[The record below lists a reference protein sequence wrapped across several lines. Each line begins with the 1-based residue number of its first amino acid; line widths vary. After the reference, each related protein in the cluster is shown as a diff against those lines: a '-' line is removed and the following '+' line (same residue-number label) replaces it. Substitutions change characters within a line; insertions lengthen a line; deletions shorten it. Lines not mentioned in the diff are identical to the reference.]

1 MMMRVLLRA
10 GSECRRSAVRLL
22 RGSFLSGGLSQKRDV
37 WARRAF
43 FLWLLSA
50 FAVVSLSAPVA
61 AERCHDLA
69 KAPHTRWKTESRKG
83 VQWLVTPCGELFFS
97 VGVNVVDGGAKT
109 RENNGRIFYS
119 WVSFSP
125 DLKSWAQ
132 EAARRMRHWGFNTAG
147 AWSLSPT
154 FLGMPEVIDLALG
167 RTSLFH
173 WVDPFDPVNLERMRQ
188 VAREQVAPFKGSP
201 YRIGYFT
208 DNEVGWWNG
217 PLFTVFSAYPPENY
231 TKQRLVTLL
240 RDRYADN
247 WHGFVKDFVPPADV
261 QSFSE
266 LLKGRAKTQLRPGGQ
281 GIHVVRQWT
290 AIVAEQ
296 YYRTA
301 TQAVREADPDALILG
316 DRLPIYYD
324 PDAVRVMAPYVDV
337 ISVNYNLDAPNG
349 WVAPYFFTALGQLS
363 RNKPV
368 LISEWFFA
376 AHENRSGNL
385 NRTGYPNEAGDFDR
399 SSNINLTGHLM
410 TVQTQDERARGAAAG
425 AQRLAGMPNIVG
437 LHWFQYYD
445 HPKGGRDD
453 GEDYNFGLVDIND
466 RPYEKLTEAFRR
478 LHPTLGKLHEKASR
492 SRASAW
498 AGILPHAE
506 LRIGDNSLT
515 DWPLDTALVP
525 LRTKPAE
532 AVFGDLYVSWSG
544 NGLNLAT
551 ISMDYYDPELLSYQ
565 GDFPL
570 SEAFRIDLGLDAGS
584 GVKRFAVLVIPEPP
598 AAPKTQTFFRT
609 VLCRVRESSCEPV
622 AGAQTSF
629 FGIAMDQPRVILEAL
644 LPWSA
649 LGLQGAPRGK
659 LRMAA
664 AITAFY
670 RSRWMSTTGVEP
682 GRLFAKS
689 GNWPMV
695 QLQSRK

>member
-1 MMMRVLLRA
+1 MR
-10 GSECRRSAVRLL
+10 
-22 RGSFLSGGLSQKRDV
+22 D
-37 WARRAF
+37 
-43 FLWLLSA
+43 
-50 FAVVSLSAPVA
+50 
-61 AERCHDLA
+61 
-69 KAPHTRWKTESRKG
+69 
-83 VQWLVTPCGELFFS
+83 
-97 VGVNVVDGGAKT
+97 
-109 RENNGRIFYS
+109 
-119 WVSFSP
+119 
-125 DLKSWAQ
+125 
-132 EAARRMRHWGFNTAG
+132 WGFNTAG
-147 AWSLSPT
+147 AWSLSPA
-154 FLGMPEVIDLALG
+154 FLKMPAVIDLALG

-173 WVDPFDPVNLERMRQ
+173 WVDPFDPGNLERMRQ
-188 VAREQVAPFKGSP
+188 VAREQVAPFKGNP

-217 PLFTVFSAYPPENY
+217 PLFTVFTAYPPENF
-231 TKQRLVTLL
+231 TKQRLVRLL
-240 RDRYADN
+240 RERYADN
-247 WHGFVKDFVPPADV
+247 WQGFVKDFVPPADV

-266 LLKGRAKTQLRPGGQ
+266 LLQSRAKTQLRPGGQ
-281 GIHVVRQWT
+281 GIQVVRQWT

-368 LISEWFFA
+368 LVSEWFFA

-385 NRTGYPNEAGDFDR
+385 NRTGYPNEAGDFDP

-425 AQRLAGMPNIVG
+425 AKRLAGMPNIVG

-478 LHPTLGKLHEKASR
+478 LHPTLTKLHENAGR
-492 SRASAW
+492 FRASGW
-498 AGILPHAE
+498 AGLLPHAE

-515 DWPLDTALVP
+515 DWPLDSALMP

-551 ISMDYYDPELLSYQ
+551 ISMDYYDPELLGYQ

-570 SEAFRIDLGLDAGS
+570 SEVFRIDLGLDAGN
-584 GVKRFAVLVIPEPP
+584 GVNRFAVLVIPEQP
-598 AAPKTQTFFRT
+598 AEPKAQTFFRT
-609 VLCRVRESSCEPV
+609 VLCRVRENSCEPV
-622 AGAQTSF
+622 SGAQTSY
-629 FGIAMDQPRVILEAL
+629 FGIAMDQPRVILEAM

-649 LGLQGAPRGK
+649 LGLQRAPRGK

-670 RSRWMSTTGVEP
+670 RSRWMSSTGVEP
-682 GRLFAKS
+682 SQLFAKS

-695 QLQSRK
+695 QLQSAR